1 MVDWVTGMKTISL
14 ATKIHAVP
22 AIRPL
27 LDDYCISETCQWN
40 VRGRYAAQ
48 RSSLFLSHSLS
59 APRPPAQARRFYGG
73 LANRALAPKN
83 AISPQGS
90 HGLGGGLSC
99 KRLSLKLLVSAMY
112 IKGY

>member
-1 MVDWVTGMKTISL
+1 MKTISL

-27 LDDYCISETCQWN
+27 LDDYCISETPGRACQWN

-83 AISPQGS
+83 AISPKDLM
-90 HGLGGGLSC
+90 GLGGGLSC
-99 KRLSLKLLVSAMY
+99 KRLSLNLLVSAMY